1 MKHAADIKV
10 SNAACKGAFTAIS
23 LDAEI
28 PALLC
33 EGALEAL
40 GDQLDFE

>member
-10 SNAACKGAFTAIS
+10 GAAGCMGAFTAFV

-33 EGALEAL
+33 TGALEAL
-40 GDQLDFE
+40 GA